1 MGLGEAP
8 EEAEGTRRM
17 KRTNRAQNNAFRS
30 GSRGVC
36 EAQLW
41 KFCAPQDPY
50 DTDTEPETE
59 MVAAL
64 SLDQALKYMRYRHR
78 DFNITKAE
86 SLGMI
91 ALLGG
96 SPLD

>member
-1 MGLGEAP
+1 
-8 EEAEGTRRM
+8 
-17 KRTNRAQNNAFRS
+17 
-30 GSRGVC
+30 
-36 EAQLW
+36 
-41 KFCAPQDPY
+41 
-50 DTDTEPETE
+50 

-64 SLDQALKYMRYRHR
+64 SLDQVLKYMPYRHR

-86 SLGMI
+86 SLAMI